1 MIIKSY
7 TAPTVAAALKK
18 IREEMGG
25 DAVVLNTK
33 VTAEGEIELPEGR
46 VEVTACIDDKIADF
60 RKLKCNFDVDKISSV
75 ESKDDLTSGMTGPE
89 KVNIESDSA
98 LNRIDKTLNHILTAH
113 RYSGVFGKIDE
124 SVRPVLLN
132 LLDADLP
139 EEIAVR
145 IHRNITGAGSIAE
158 NAEQIAYDRLR
169 SELKPL
175 CTQSIR
181 IQPGMKIA
189 FVGPSGSGKSSV
201 MARLAAQ
208 ITIQSG
214 LKVRLTSLENI
225 NSKKNDNNEIEIFAS
240 PLSNE
245 IKSHISTDDGSV
257 LLIDT
262 PPIMPG
268 EPNSDLLKKLNTI
281 SPNMLFFVFSICSRT
296 CDLIDAVNTYES
308 FTPTYLIATHL
319 DETGRWGGI
328 MAMAEYLNRPVAF
341 VTNTPGKIGR
351 LFTADPDVI
360 ARRLLKIEGGE

>member
-25 DAVVLNTK
+25 DAVVLNTR
-33 VTAEGEIELPEGR
+33 VSAEGETKLPEER

-60 RKLKCNFDVDKISSV
+60 RKLECNFSVDKISSV
-75 ESKDDLTSGMTGPE
+75 ESKVDSTEGTTDME
-89 KVNIESDSA
+89 RVNIESDSA
-98 LNRIDKTLNHILTAH
+98 LNRIDKTLNHILNVH
-113 RYSGVFGKIDE
+113 RYSDISGKIDE
-124 SVRPVLLN
+124 SAKPILLN

-145 IHRNITGAGSIAE
+145 ICRNITGTDSIAE
-158 NAEQIAYDRLR
+158 NVEQIAYDRLR
-169 SELKPL
+169 GELKPL
-175 CTQSIR
+175 CTRSIKL
-181 IQPGMKIA
+181 QPGMKIA
-189 FVGPSGSGKSSV
+189 FAGPSGSGKSSV
-201 MARLAAQ
+201 MARFTAQ
-208 ITIQSG
+208 ITTQSG

-225 NSKKNDNNEIEIFAS
+225 NSAKNDNNEIEIFAS

-245 IKSHISTDDGSV
+245 IKSHINTDDGSI

-268 EPNSDLLKKLNTI
+268 EPNSDLINKLSSI
-281 SPNMLFFVFSICSRT
+281 RPNMLFLVFSVCGRT
-296 CDLIDAVNTYES
+296 CDLIDAVNTYDS

-328 MAMAEYLNRPVAF
+328 MAMAEYLNRPIAF

-351 LFTADPDVI
+351 LFTADPEVI
-360 ARRLLKIEGGE
+360 ARRLLKIGGSK